1 MLYTVCAGESHV
13 SKWLDPQRLARLRQ
27 KQENSFT
34 PVFLHRPM
42 AILLLIPLA
51 DVPWITPNRLTT
63 LSVLM
68 RFVAAYLIWPEALG
82 GLHETP
88 ALLWTTVALW
98 HLGGALD
105 AADGT
110 LARYRGTGS
119 LFGRYYD
126 KVSDRLITLCLVL
139 ALSARVYE
147 RTGQVHFVLLAMVY
161 VALMSATSVAKWI
174 DLGLQFE
181 MNRGAETV
189 ADPGEHPAPQRTPLQ
204 WVGFLVWSL
213 RYVFVVTE
221 MDLPLWG
228 SIALLTAHEDWLF
241 YYLAGFS
248 IPYALY
254 TVVNRG
260 ARLARTE
267 REFRAKQG

>member
-1 MLYTVCAGESHV
+1 LAPE
-13 SKWLDPQRLARLRQ
+13 RLARLRQ

-63 LSVLM
+63 VNVLM
-68 RFVAAYLIWPEALG
+68 RFVVAYLMWPEAMG
-82 GLHETP
+82 GLPESA
-88 ALLWTTVALW
+88 ALSWTAVGLW
-98 HLGGALD
+98 HLGGSLD

-126 KVSDRLITLCLVL
+126 KVSDRLVTLTLVL
-139 ALSARVYE
+139 ALSARAYE

-161 VALMSATSVAKWI
+161 VAMMSATSVAKWI

-181 MNRGAETV
+181 MNRNAEKVT
-189 ADPGEHPAPQRTPLQ
+189 DPGERPAPSRTPLE
-204 WVGFLVWSL
+204 WVKYWLWSL
-213 RYVFVVTE
+213 RYAYVVTE

-228 SIALLTAHEDWLF
+228 SLALLTHREDWLF
-241 YYLAGFS
+241 YYLAAFS
-248 IPYALY
+248 VPYSIY

-260 ARLARTE
+260 RRLARTE
-267 REFRAKQG
+267 RAYRAAKKAAG

>member
-1 MLYTVCAGESHV
+1 V
-13 SKWLDPQRLARLRQ
+13 SRWLDPARIARLRQ

-68 RFVAAYLIWPEALG
+68 RVLVAYLIWPESLG

-88 ALLWTTVALW
+88 ALVWTAIGLW
-98 HLGGALD
+98 HLGSSLD

-110 LARYRGTGS
+110 LARYRGAGS
-119 LFGRYYD
+119 QFGRYYD

-139 ALSARVYE
+139 ALSARVFE
-147 RTGQVHFVLLAMVY
+147 QTGQVHFVLLAMVY
-161 VALMSATSVAKWI
+161 VGLMSATSVAKWI

-181 MNRGAETV
+181 MNRNAQKV
-189 ADPGEHPAPQRTPLQ
+189 ADPWERPAPARTPLQ
-204 WVGFLVWSL
+204 WAAYLVWSL
-213 RYVFVVTE
+213 RYAFVVTE

-228 SIALLTAHEDWLF
+228 SIALLTGREDWLF
-241 YYLAGFS
+241 YYLGAFS
-248 IPYALY
+248 VPYALY
-254 TVVNRG
+254 TVFDRG
-260 ARLARTE
+260 RNVVRTE
-267 REFRAKQG
+267 RALRADRAGE

>member
-1 MLYTVCAGESHV
+1 MLK
-13 SKWLDPQRLARLRQ
+13 KWLDPERLARLRQ

-63 LSVLM
+63 LNVLM
-68 RFVAAYLIWPEALG
+68 RFVVAYLIWPESLG
-82 GLHETP
+82 GPAQSP
-88 ALLWTTVALW
+88 ALLWTAVGLW
-98 HLGGALD
+98 HLGGSLD

-110 LARYRGTGS
+110 LARYRGTGT

-126 KVSDRLITLCLVL
+126 KVSDRLVTLSLVL
-139 ALSARVYE
+139 SLSARVFE
-147 RTGQVHFVLLAMVY
+147 RTGQVHFVLLAMTY

-181 MNRGAETV
+181 INRDAEKV
-189 ADPGEHPAPQRTPLQ
+189 ADPGERPAPKRTPLE
-204 WVGFLVWSL
+204 WAVYLLWSL
-213 RYVFVVTE
+213 RYAFVVTE

-228 SIALLTAHEDWLF
+228 SVALLTAHEDWLF
-241 YYLAGFS
+241 YYLAAFS
-248 IPYALY
+248 VPYALY
-254 TVVNRG
+254 TVIRRG
-260 ARLARTE
+260 VRLARTE
-267 REFRAKQG
+267 AEYRGKKAAG